1 MGWSNQECSS
11 ALSVYEETLGEYFP
25 TGIRGSEHATILTRK
40 ALLNTGSF
48 GSLFIFACAFDTSYS
63 SSRVSWA
70 RTPSAYIS
78 VQGTLKLY
86 LRASM
91 VYNSLTADNSVCGV
105 FKLFGDLQ

>member
-1 MGWSNQECSS
+1 M
-11 ALSVYEETLGEYFP
+11 
-25 TGIRGSEHATILTRK
+25 
-40 ALLNTGSF
+40 
-48 GSLFIFACAFDTSYS
+48 
-63 SSRVSWA
+63 
-70 RTPSAYIS
+70 PSAYIS